1 MFYIRRMHNAYGWEP
16 YCGRGYGYGLRR
28 GYGYRHF
35 YEDDKAHLEF
45 AKKELE
51 LRLEYLSKELEAH
64 PDDADLNFAKRDIE
78 NRISY
83 INDLIAKATK

>member
-51 LRLEYLSKELEAH
+51 LRLEYLSK
-64 PDDADLNFAKRDIE
+64 
-78 NRISY
+78 
-83 INDLIAKATK
+83 